1 MTRSE
6 YDDIRAFL
14 ADPATQAGDLLDV
27 ARTLVEDLEQARMR
41 EAMVRTHYL
50 RLLTAARATVAAE
63 HAGAPDPMTFVRH
76 ELDER
81 GQLPQPGEAVQRIL
95 SDAQAAA
102 ALLACL
108 AEQQTKPRP
117 RDSMRLRRCVGP
129 VRSLRR

>member
-41 EAMVRTHYL
+41 EAMLRTHYL

-81 GQLPQPGEAVQRIL
+81 GAASAARRGRAAHPVGRPGGGRPARLPGGAA
-95 SDAQAAA
+95 DQAA
-102 ALLACL
+102 
-108 AEQQTKPRP
+108 PP
-117 RDSMRLRRCVGP
+117 
-129 VRSLRR
+129 